1 MGMLLIPA
9 HTSMDNRIPATK
21 EKTKMKTIKNPDG
34 SITFRYESWK
44 ELLDS
49 MAESEQNPTY
59 IDADLRSKD
68 AADERSW
75 GY

>member
-1 MGMLLIPA
+1 
-9 HTSMDNRIPATK
+9 
-21 EKTKMKTIKNPDG
+21 MKTIKNPDG
-34 SITFRYESWK
+34 SITFKYDSWK

-49 MAESEQNPTY
+49 MEQSEQNPIY

>member
-1 MGMLLIPA
+1 
-9 HTSMDNRIPATK
+9 
-21 EKTKMKTIKNPDG
+21 MKTQKNPDG
-34 SITFRYESWK
+34 SITFIYESWE
-44 ELLDS
+44 ELLNS
-49 MAESEQNPTY
+49 MEHAEQNPTY

>member
-1 MGMLLIPA
+1 
-9 HTSMDNRIPATK
+9 
-21 EKTKMKTIKNPDG
+21 MKTIKNPDG

-68 AADERSW
+68 AADERIW

>member
-1 MGMLLIPA
+1 MVQKII
-9 HTSMDNRIPATK
+9 N
-21 EKTKMKTIKNPDG
+21 NDG
-34 SITFRYESWK
+34 SITWRYESFQ
-44 ELLDS
+44 ELIDS
-49 MAESEQNPTY
+49 MEHAAQNPTY

>member
-1 MGMLLIPA
+1 VGLLFIPA
-9 HTSMDNRIPATK
+9 NTSMDYPIPSTK

-34 SITFRYESWK
+34 SITFKYDSWR

-49 MAESEQNPTY
+49 MEQSEQNPIY

>member
-1 MGMLLIPA
+1 MGMLFIPA

-34 SITFRYESWK
+34 SITFRYESWQ

-49 MAESEQNPTY
+49 MAKSEQNPTY
-59 IDADLRSKD
+59 IDADLARKD
-68 AADERSW
+68 RADQRIW

>member
-1 MGMLLIPA
+1 MGLLFILA
-9 HTSMDNRIPATK
+9 NTSMDNRIPSTQ
-21 EKTKMKTIKNPDG
+21 EKTKMKTIKNADG
-34 SITFRYESWK
+34 SITFKYDSWQ
-44 ELLDS
+44 ELLNS
-49 MAESEQNPTY
+49 MEQSEQNPTY